1 MLMEAHVLM
10 FWQMSGSDL
19 VASTINLRRVN
30 ANRGREAKLVDL
42 ITAIGLQ
49 LPCR

>member
-10 FWQMSGSDL
+10 FWQMSGSE
-19 VASTINLRRVN
+19 
-30 ANRGREAKLVDL
+30 EAKLVDL